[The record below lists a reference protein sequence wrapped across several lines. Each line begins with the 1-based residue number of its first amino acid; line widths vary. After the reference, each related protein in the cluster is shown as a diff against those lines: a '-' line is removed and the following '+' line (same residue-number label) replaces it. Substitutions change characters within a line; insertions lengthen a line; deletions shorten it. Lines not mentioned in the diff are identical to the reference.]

1 MWFPSAS
8 VVLIILGIWGTAN
21 TIKFKRNRS
30 KQSHVMATPVR
41 DNTKIWL
48 VTYSVP
54 LTILPLLIPPPVHL
68 QPQEFHKMEVLEI
81 SPVNQ
86 PTGQLVSL
94 VAQSAVPGPA
104 ASAMPGDLLEKEN
117 LQAPPGLTE
126 LMSEVCQDLQVICI
140 YIEFQI
146 LHVPGKL
153 HQMAW
158 GNPRT

>member
-1 MWFPSAS
+1 M
-8 VVLIILGIWGTAN
+8 T
-21 TIKFKRNRS
+21 
-30 KQSHVMATPVR
+30 TPVR

-48 VTYSVP
+48 VPHSAP
-54 LTILPLLIPPPVHL
+54 LTILPLLIPPPVRP
-68 QPQEFHKMEVLEI
+68 QPQEFHKMEVLDI
-81 SPVNQ
+81 SPVNH

-104 ASAMPGDLLEKEN
+104 ASAMPGDLLEKKN

-126 LMSEVCQDLQVICI
+126 LMSEVYQDLQVICI

-146 LHVPGKL
+146 LHVPEKL

-158 GNPRT
+158 GQPRT